1 MLDKTNDTTKILTPK
16 STGRLMKI
24 KSDKTSFN
32 LQNNNDFSNANH
44 LYVSIVYYTL
54 SNHSIYKYYL
64 ILGK

>member
-32 LQNNNDFSNANH
+32 LQNNNDFNNANH
-44 LYVSIVYYTL
+44 LYVSIVCL
-54 SNHSIYKYYL
+54 F
-64 ILGK
+64 